1 MSGRKRPSRRRPA
14 SDDDVVGYRHPPRAH
29 RFKPGQSGNPNGRP
43 KGSKNEATLMQDLL
57 NRKIELNEHGKAKKI
72 TVLEG
77 ILRRIIGDCLKGNVK
92 STALLLNRLPTTA
105 KEPDEADFG
114 DDEKAVLEAYLRKYQ
129 SELSPNKDDVP

>member
-1 MSGRKRPSRRRPA
+1 MSRRKRPSRRSPA

-29 RFKPGQSGNPNGRP
+29 RFKPGHSGNPNGRP
-43 KGSKNEATLMQDLL
+43 KGSKNEATLMQELL
-57 NRKIELNEHGKAKKI
+57 NSKIELNERGTAKKI

-92 STALLLNRLPTTA
+92 STALLLNRLPITA
-105 KEPDEADFG
+105 KPPDEADFG
-114 DDEKAVLEAYLRKYQ
+114 DDEKAVLEAYLRKYR

>member
-1 MSGRKRPSRRRPA
+1 MSRRKRPSRRGPA

-29 RFKPGQSGNPNGRP
+29 RFKPGQSGNPSGRP
-43 KGSKNEATLMQDLL
+43 KGSKNEATLMQELL

-72 TVLEG
+72 TVFEG

-105 KEPDEADFG
+105 NEPDDADFG